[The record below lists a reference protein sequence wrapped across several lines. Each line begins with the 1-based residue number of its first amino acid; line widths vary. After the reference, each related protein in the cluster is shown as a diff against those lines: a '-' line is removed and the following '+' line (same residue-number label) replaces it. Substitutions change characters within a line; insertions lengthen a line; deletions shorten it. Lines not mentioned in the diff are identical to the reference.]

1 MGASRSYTEQTI
13 KQLFGLAA
21 GRCAFP
27 TCRRKIIFS
36 ATDLSSTTI
45 TGDIAH
51 IVAFADAGP
60 RADGALNM
68 KQKNDFDN
76 LLLLCAACHRLV
88 DGQPEEYPNDVLF
101 AMKQNHLDWVDE
113 NLESQMRE
121 IKFPELEVVCSRII
135 DTELASSTG
144 FHTLPPAEKMTANN
158 LGPKTAKKITLGL
171 MQAPLVA
178 GYMQSMVTHVDSEF
192 PERLISGFRSEYD
205 KHFTKGIRGDGLFA
219 LLELFASGG
228 TADFDRQAAGL
239 AVLAHL
245 FQVCDIFETTVT

>member
-1 MGASRSYTEQTI
+1 
-13 KQLFGLAA
+13 
-21 GRCAFP
+21 
-27 TCRRKIIFS
+27 
-36 ATDLSSTTI
+36 
-45 TGDIAH
+45 
-51 IVAFADAGP
+51 
-60 RADGALNM
+60 
-68 KQKNDFDN
+68 
-76 LLLLCAACHRLV
+76 
-88 DGQPEEYPNDVLF
+88 
-101 AMKQNHLDWVDE
+101 MKQNHLDWVDE
-113 NLESQMRE
+113 TLASQMRD

-144 FHTLPPAEKMTANN
+144 FQALPPADKIAVNN
-158 LGPKTAKKITLGL
+158 LGPKAAKKITLGL

-178 GYMQSMVTHVDSEF
+178 GYIQSMVTHVDSEF

-205 KHFTKGIRGDGLFA
+205 KHFARGVRGDGLFA